1 MALYTFDTDIEKLE
15 FADVFQ
21 RIHVIL
27 SVLNSRDLVKLE
39 DFRPYCLK
47 THIKWNKL
55 FHWMKDNETMHAV
68 LGGVF
73 LIVEIDGLNFSTI
86 LAGSL
91 ESD

>member
-21 RIHVIL
+21 RINVIL
-27 SVLNSRDLVKLE
+27 SVLNSRDFVILE
-39 DFRPYCLK
+39 DFRPYCLE

-68 LGGVF
+68 LGGGL
-73 LIVEIDGLNFSTI
+73 LIVE
-86 LAGSL
+86 
-91 ESD
+91 